1 MDRPAWW
8 RFARRSAALLV
19 RSAAEPLVESPAVE
33 TGQGLGGGDA
43 TVRHRCRQSG
53 VHSGPTWSSCSRP
66 HLRLII
72 VAATESAANR
82 VGTGTPACDRDRA
95 GTSPRSR

>member
-1 MDRPAWW
+1 
-8 RFARRSAALLV
+8 
-19 RSAAEPLVESPAVE
+19 
-33 TGQGLGGGDA
+33 
-43 TVRHRCRQSG
+43 
-53 VHSGPTWSSCSRP
+53 
-66 HLRLII
+66 LRLII